1 MHLQSPEG
9 AISWRSFCQ
18 QWWLTFL
25 FLLLICCVC
34 CMQSEPAVLAAL
46 VTQCRQLGVDLPKA
60 VMSDQF
66 LCSSARVQVW
76 RSGAG
81 STGGCG
87 TLVGS
92 LGSEIRLSF
101 SSSSAA
107 LLGLC
112 LTSRPCC
119 SLLGLSGHSPLHS
132 CASSQSKHLPWLK
145 NNTVK
150 GGELVC
156 LGYFWAGLVSP
167 LIWLSVAMPR
177 LFWADAVPEGLLVWP
192 QELLVWPV
200 LCWRNPGEATAWE
213 GWTKC
218 ATHEWGKKVHWME
231 KEKNSDHH
239 PHLMSWVWRCS
250 TTSLLLKA
258 KLLFLIYSLLFL

>member
-1 MHLQSPEG
+1 M
-9 AISWRSFCQ
+9 SWRSFWQ

-60 VMSDQF
+60 VESDQF

-119 SLLGLSGHSPLHS
+119 SFLGLSGHSLLHS
-132 CASSQSKHLPWLK
+132 CASSQTKHLPWLK

-177 LFWADAVPEGLLVWP
+177 LFWDDAVARGAAGLATGAAALASALPKESWWGHSLGGMNKAVLHMNGIKKFSDWKKRKIVIIIPIWWAESEGALQHLFF
-192 QELLVWPV
+192 
-200 LCWRNPGEATAWE
+200 WRQS
-213 GWTKC
+213 C
-218 ATHEWGKKVHWME
+218 Y
-231 KEKNSDHH
+231 
-239 PHLMSWVWRCS
+239 
-250 TTSLLLKA
+250 
-258 KLLFLIYSLLFL
+258 F